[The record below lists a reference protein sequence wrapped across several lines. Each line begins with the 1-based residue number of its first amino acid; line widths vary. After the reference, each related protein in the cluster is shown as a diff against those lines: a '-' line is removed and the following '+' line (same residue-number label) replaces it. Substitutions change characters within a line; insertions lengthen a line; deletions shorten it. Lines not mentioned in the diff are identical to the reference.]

1 MNDRKLQGAGRIYTS
16 LGYNCCGSLKDF
28 LKVEA
33 FGQKP
38 VESPENGNSLCELQ
52 KQLVSSGH
60 GLRRFWREEKS
71 AVEEKLLSW
80 VVDPKDCLGTW
91 ILRTVWEHLEGRGPW
106 ETQCGPHPLPPIP
119 YKD

>member
-16 LGYNCCGSLKDF
+16 LRYNCCSCGSLKDF

-52 KQLVSSGH
+52 KQPVSSGP

-80 VVDPKDCLGTW
+80 VVDPEDCLGTFGRKETMRG
-91 ILRTVWEHLEGRGPW
+91 LVWFSSTP
-106 ETQCGPHPLPPIP
+106 THPLQGLM
-119 YKD
+119 K